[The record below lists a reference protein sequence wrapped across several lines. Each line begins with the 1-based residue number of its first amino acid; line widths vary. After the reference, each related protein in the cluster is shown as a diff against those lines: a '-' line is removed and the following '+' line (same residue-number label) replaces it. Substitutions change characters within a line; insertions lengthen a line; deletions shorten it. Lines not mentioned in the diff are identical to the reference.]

1 MSICRTGPCLIIKGS
16 GYLLIQF
23 GWNWVLGFSVPW
35 LVALGIL
42 LLVATIKKNT
52 RHEPVDGI
60 A

>member
-1 MSICRTGPCLIIKGS
+1 MAALGS